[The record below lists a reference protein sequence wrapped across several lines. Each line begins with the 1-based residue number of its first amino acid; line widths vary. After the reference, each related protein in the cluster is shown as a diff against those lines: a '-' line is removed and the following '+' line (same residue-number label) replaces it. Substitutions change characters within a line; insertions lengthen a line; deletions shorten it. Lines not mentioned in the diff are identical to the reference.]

1 MCIRDSLHRGLL
13 IHAEHDGLFRRVEV
27 EANDVD
33 QLFFEPGIVGQLDVF
48 TRCGLRPRPDQIRCT
63 VAGLTSLAFAI
74 DRQLQCVSP
83 SGRPSCVSRTI
94 SSTLLAGIDGLRPR
108 PLATRPNSRNPSAAN
123 RLRQPTTVL
132 TATPH
137 SAAILALA
145 TPSPASSR
153 ALDRTTSRCAAE
165 VDLDNLCNVWR
176 CPSGQGKRRRWLVH
190 SSVYRKTSANCNT
203 LHQRRTE
210 QPLRAGEVASR
221 VTRPPAYGQASGA
234 NRKIIRGEFTVLRE
248 LGRLVEAP
256 VEVRRPR
263 ADLQRC
269 RAARGSP
276 LDIFVG
282 RRVVTTQRPH
292 AGPLEPA
299 TGVGVRTLRG
309 HYAAAY

>member
-1 MCIRDSLHRGLL
+1 MHNTTAFSGGFKYRPTTSISFSSNRGSLDSLN
-13 IHAEHDGLFRRVEV
+13 VC
-27 EANDVD
+27 
-33 QLFFEPGIVGQLDVF
+33 

-165 VDLDNLCNVWR
+165 VDLDNLCKVWR
-176 CPSGQGKRRRWLVH
+176 CPSDKASAGAGLFIAQSIARRAPIARH
-190 SSVYRKTSANCNT
+190 YTS
-203 LHQRRTE
+203 
-210 QPLRAGEVASR
+210 LRARNAELVGEMERYEDSYRLCYVR
-221 VTRPPAYGQASGA
+221 GPEG
-234 NRKIIRGEFTVLRE
+234 IIVE
-248 LGRLVEAP
+248 LAEQI
-256 VEVRRPR
+256 
-263 ADLQRC
+263 D
-269 RAARGSP
+269 
-276 LDIFVG
+276 
-282 RRVVTTQRPH
+282 
-292 AGPLEPA
+292 
-299 TGVGVRTLRG
+299 
-309 HYAAAY
+309 

>member
-33 QLFFEPGIVGQLDVF
+33 QLSSNRGSLDSLNVF

-145 TPSPASSR
+145 TPSPANSR
-153 ALDRTTSRCAAE
+153 ALDRTTSRCAAK
-165 VDLDNLCNVWR
+165 VDLDNVCKVWR
-176 CPSGQGKRRRWLVH
+176 CPSDKASAGAGLFMAQSIARQAPIAIHYTSHRLLARSRVH
-190 SSVYRKTSANCNT
+190 STSARPDQLRLELQFCHST
-203 LHQRRTE
+203 ARPP
-210 QPLRAGEVASR
+210 QPVSYTHLRAHE
-221 VTRPPAYGQASGA
+221 
-234 NRKIIRGEFTVLRE
+234 TVL
-248 LGRLVEAP
+248 
-256 VEVRRPR
+256 
-263 ADLQRC
+263 
-269 RAARGSP
+269 
-276 LDIFVG
+276 
-282 RRVVTTQRPH
+282 
-292 AGPLEPA
+292 
-299 TGVGVRTLRG
+299 
-309 HYAAAY
+309 

>member
-1 MCIRDSLHRGLL
+1 MHNTTAFSGGFKYRPTTSISFSSNRGSLDSLN
-13 IHAEHDGLFRRVEV
+13 VC
-27 EANDVD
+27 
-33 QLFFEPGIVGQLDVF
+33 

-165 VDLDNLCNVWR
+165 VDLDNLCKVWR
-176 CPSGQGKRRRWLVH
+176 CPSDKASAGAGLFIAQSIARQAPIAIH
-190 SSVYRKTSANCNT
+190 YTST
-203 LHQRRTE
+203 
-210 QPLRAGEVASR
+210 
-221 VTRPPAYGQASGA
+221 SG
-234 NRKIIRGEFTVLRE
+234 
-248 LGRLVEAP
+248 EAP
-256 VEVRRPR
+256 DLRCQDAAAGSLTVRRSV
-263 ADLQRC
+263 AL
-269 RAARGSP
+269 SP
-276 LDIFVG
+276 VDG
-282 RRVVTTQRPH
+282 RRVLAPQVGLAPPATRIDAADQT
-292 AGPLEPA
+292 AGPPP
-299 TGVGVRTLRG
+299 
-309 HYAAAY
+309 